1 MLSLIEKN
9 NIKEH
14 NTKGLSDDDLDVE
27 SRLPKSYIL
36 FDFSLAFLAGTKG
49 DSGDNGHLIWSFD

>member
-14 NTKGLSDDDLDVE
+14 NTKWLSDDDLDIE
-27 SRLPKSYIL
+27 SRLPISYIL
-36 FDFSLAFLAGTKG
+36 FDYSLAFLAGIKG
-49 DSGDNGHLIWSFD
+49 DPGDNGHLIRSFD